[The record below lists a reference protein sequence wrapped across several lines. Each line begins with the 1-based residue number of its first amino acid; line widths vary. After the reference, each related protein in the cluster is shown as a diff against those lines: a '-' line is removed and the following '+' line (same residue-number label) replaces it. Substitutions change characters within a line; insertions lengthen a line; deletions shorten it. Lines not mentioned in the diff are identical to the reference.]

1 MPQPAAGMC
10 RTLRAG
16 LVQLRR
22 DSPRLAPITLN
33 SGTRSCSMPDR
44 FHRAEGPSC
53 VGFADAMTD
62 YETTR
67 RRHIQEMLGGLG
79 EHLERLNW
87 SAEQLLV
94 ERTKRLRELVATA
107 KEHSAWHA
115 KRLADID
122 PQTLDEERLAEL
134 PVMTKADLME
144 HFDAIVTDPRVTLA
158 KADAHIAALSS
169 DQYFLGDLHAVASG
183 GSSGVRG
190 VFVWGWEAWATAQR
204 SLLRRQLSDR
214 LRDPELASKPP
225 VAMFV
230 GAENATHYTTALA
243 QTFTTPAVTVHRFPV
258 TLPLDEIV
266 AGLNQV
272 DGDSLA
278 AYPSMLAALV
288 AEARAGR
295 LTIEPRRVVTMAE
308 PLLPE
313 IRAAAE
319 AMWGA
324 PIANLWGTSEGG
336 VTAFGC
342 FQDSGMHVCDDLLI
356 IEPVDAA
363 GKSVAPGIRSDA
375 VYLTN
380 LFNPVQPLIRY
391 EITDEVTLVDEPCAC
406 GSAHRRIADIQGR
419 NDDVFEYPSG
429 LSVHPHILR
438 RVLARVPEI
447 TEYQVRQTEGA
458 PTCWYALPAP

>member
-1 MPQPAAGMC
+1 M
-10 RTLRAG
+10 
-16 LVQLRR
+16 
-22 DSPRLAPITLN
+22 
-33 SGTRSCSMPDR
+33 
-44 FHRAEGPSC
+44 
-53 VGFADAMTD
+53 
-62 YETTR
+62 
-67 RRHIQEMLGGLG
+67 
-79 EHLERLNW
+79 
-87 SAEQLLV
+87 
-94 ERTKRLRELVATA
+94 RELVATA
-107 KEHSAWHA
+107 KEHSAWHG

-122 PQTLDEERLAEL
+122 PQALDEERLAEL

-214 LRDPELASKPP
+214 LRDSELASKPP

-278 AYPSMLAALV
+278 TYPSMLSALV
-288 AEARAGR
+288 REARAGR
-295 LTIEPRRVVTMAE
+295 LTIEPRRIVTMAE

-363 GKSVAPGIRSDA
+363 GKPVPPGIRSDA

-380 LFNPVQPLIRY
+380 LFNPVHAADPL
-391 EITDEVTLVDEPCAC
+391 
-406 GSAHRRIADIQGR
+406 
-419 NDDVFEYPSG
+419 
-429 LSVHPHILR
+429 
-438 RVLARVPEI
+438 
-447 TEYQVRQTEGA
+447 
-458 PTCWYALPAP
+458 